1 MSEDTLN
8 KLAAERCSKAQ
19 LEAELQRID
28 NAIKQ
33 IGWKPGDKPSAVC
46 HRYAKR
52 RAIYQAELIRR
63 SDGTDG
69 ASEWYKQGR
78 YMGD

>member
-33 IGWKPGDKPSAVC
+33 VGWKPGDKPNAVC

-52 RAIYQAELIRR
+52 RAIYQAELIKR
-63 SDGTDG
+63 SDGMAG
-69 ASEWYKQGR
+69 AGKWYAENR